1 MRIALDI
8 DSTLHPYWD
17 QLAGVAQRR
26 YGVALPYEHQ
36 HTWGITELAP
46 DELAACVAETHEP
59 DRVLAAEPYP
69 GAVETVARWHAA
81 GHFVHVTSHRTTAA
95 REATARWLERI
106 GLPHDDLHCS
116 YDKVARCIELEIDV
130 LIDDSPVTLVRAR
143 AVGIVPATL
152 RHPWNAE
159 LCERRGS
166 CAPPTGRSSPRS
178 STPCSNGPRER
189 HPAPTLGRIP
199 PHAAAGP
206 GQHRGA

>member
-8 DSTLHPYWD
+8 DSTLHPYWE

-26 YGVALPYEHQ
+26 YGIALPYEHQ
-36 HTWGITELAP
+36 HTWGITELAA

-69 GAVETVARWHAA
+69 GAVETVARWHEA

-95 REATARWLERI
+95 HQATARWLERI

-116 YDKVARCIELEIDV
+116 YDKVARCVELGIDV
-130 LIDDSPVTLVRAR
+130 LIDDSPVNLVHAR

-159 LCERRGS
+159 LCDREGILCAADWPELATLVDPLLER
-166 CAPPTGRSSPRS
+166 
-178 STPCSNGPRER
+178 
-189 HPAPTLGRIP
+189 
-199 PHAAAGP
+199 AA
-206 GQHRGA
+206 